1 MTLKGGTTQACAAC
15 KFQRRKCTPECLL
28 APYFPADQPKVF
40 LNVHKLFGVSNIV
53 KILKDVDPSQKKNAM
68 ESIIVQASYRDKY
81 PVRGCVEE
89 ICRLQ
94 NQIWLHEEELH
105 AVYQQLEMCRQH
117 QQQQHQ
123 GIHHVVPDDLASQLE
138 VGMAP
143 RAANNALPLFNHA
156 PQPQQQQQQVYNTS
170 VAALPVSQQHSYS
183 NSNSV
188 DYNSLYIESKENNNN
203 GTNPLWVPYAN
214 NNGSPIAMQ
223 SQMVTSQAL
232 SMHQEAAGDY
242 DEMHPFFETIDDR
255 QSYIYSKE
263 AYESSSEESLKD
275 SRKCT
280 EHVAENELKSAAACF
295 SLTSVN

>member
-1 MTLKGGTTQACAAC
+1 MTLKGGITQACAAC

-53 KILKDVDPSQKKNAM
+53 KILKDLEPSQKKIAM
-68 ESIIVQASYRDKY
+68 DSIIIQANYRDKY
-81 PVRGCVEE
+81 PVRGCWEE

-94 NQIWLHEEELH
+94 YQIWLAEEELH
-105 AVYQQLEMCRQH
+105 AVYQQLEICRQH
-117 QQQQHQ
+117 QHQQQHQ
-123 GIHHVVPDDLASQLE
+123 GIHQGLHHVVPDDLASQLE
-138 VGMAP
+138 LGMGP
-143 RAANNALPLFNHA
+143 RATNNALPLFNHA
-156 PQPQQQQQQVYNTS
+156 PPPQQQQQQQQVYNNTT
-170 VAALPVSQQHSYS
+170 VAAALPVSQQHSYS
-183 NSNSV
+183 ISNSV

-203 GTNPLWVPYAN
+203 NGTNNPLW
-214 NNGSPIAMQ
+214 
-223 SQMVTSQAL
+223 
-232 SMHQEAAGDY
+232 QEAAGDY
-242 DEMHPFFETIDDR
+242 DEMHPFFDTIDDR